1 VASTSS
7 GAGWPWSFLR
17 IAHRGTPG
25 RAPENSLRGFMLAMT
40 LGADMVETDVRVTAD
55 GALVL
60 AHDDVVK
67 VPGRQPVQIAC
78 TTLAALRRVALDGEP
93 LATLSEALALRHH
106 GAPLAFNLDI
116 KTGDTA
122 RALVRALRAAG
133 RRDGILLTGHAPGT
147 FTAVRAAEPWV
158 CAALTCSA
166 GRRTAPA
173 RALARTL
180 PIPGGLLLGRHL
192 ADTARRARVR
202 AVTLEHLLATPETV
216 RVCQGAGLRVL
227 VWTVDDPAHMRALRA
242 AGVGGITTNRV
253 DLLVALDTHEA
264 S

>member
-1 VASTSS
+1 MSS

-17 IAHRGTPG
+17 IAHRGIPG

-40 LGADMVETDVRVTAD
+40 LGADMVETDVRATAD

-60 AHDDVVK
+60 AHNDVVE
-67 VPGRQPVQIAC
+67 VPGQRAIQISR
-78 TTLAALRRVALDGEP
+78 TTLATLRRVALAGEP
-93 LATLSEALALRHH
+93 PATLSEALDLRHH

-116 KTGDTA
+116 KTCDIAG
-122 RALVRALRAAG
+122 ALVRVLRAAA
-133 RRDGILLTGHAPGT
+133 RREGILLTGQALGT
-147 FTAVRAAEPWV
+147 FAAVRAAESWV

-173 RALARTL
+173 RVLARAL

-192 ADTARRARVR
+192 VNTARRAGVG
-202 AVTLEHLLATPETV
+202 ALTLQYPLATSETV
-216 RVCQGAGLRVL
+216 RVCHHAGLGVL
-227 VWTVDDPAHMRALRA
+227 VWTVDDPARMRALRA

-253 DLLVALDTHEA
+253 DLLAALDTHQA
-264 S
+264 

>member
-1 VASTSS
+1 MATMNS

-67 VPGRQPVQIAC
+67 VPGRRPVQIAC
-78 TTLAALRRVALDGEP
+78 TTLAMLRRFALDGEP
-93 LATLSEALALRHH
+93 PATLSEALDLRHH
-106 GAPLAFNLDI
+106 GMPLAFNLDI
-116 KTGDTA
+116 KTCDTA

-133 RRDGILLTGHAPGT
+133 RREGILLTGHAPGT

-166 GRRTAPA
+166 GRRSTPA
-173 RALARTL
+173 RALSRAL

-192 ADTARRARVR
+192 ANAARRARVG
-202 AVTLEHLLATPETV
+202 ALTLEHPFATPQTV
-216 RVCQGAGLRVL
+216 RVCHHAGLRVL

-253 DLLVALDTHEA
+253 DLLATLDTPQA
-264 S
+264 L

>member
-1 VASTSS
+1 MRGGVVVVTTSS

-40 LGADMVETDVRVTAD
+40 LGADMVETDLRVTAD

-78 TTLAALRRVALDGEP
+78 TTLAALRRFALDGEP
-93 LATLSEALALRHH
+93 PATLSEALDLRHH
-106 GAPLAFNLDI
+106 GAALTFNLDI
-116 KTGDTA
+116 KTCHT
-122 RALVRALRAAG
+122 
-133 RRDGILLTGHAPGT
+133 
-147 FTAVRAAEPWV
+147 
-158 CAALTCSA
+158 
-166 GRRTAPA
+166 A
-173 RALARTL
+173 RALARAL
-180 PIPGGLLLGRHL
+180 PMPGGLLLGRHL

-202 AVTLEHLLATPETV
+202 ALTLEHPFATPETV
-216 RVCQGAGLRVL
+216 HVCHHAGLCVL

-242 AGVGGITTNRV
+242 AGVDGITTNRV
-253 DLLVALDTHEA
+253 DL
-264 S
+264 

>member
-1 VASTSS
+1 MASTSS
-7 GAGWPWSFLR
+7 GVSWPWSFLR
-17 IAHRGTPG
+17 IAHRGIPE

-40 LGADMVETDVRVTAD
+40 LGADMVETDVRATAD

-60 AHDDVVK
+60 AHDEVVE
-67 VPGRQPVQIAC
+67 VPGRRAIQISHTA
-78 TTLAALRRVALDGEP
+78 LATLRRVALSGEP
-93 LATLSEALALRHH
+93 PATLGEALDLRHH

-122 RALVRALRAAG
+122 RALVRVLRAAG
-133 RRDGILLTGHAPGT
+133 RREGILLTGHAPST

-173 RALARTL
+173 RTLARAL
-180 PIPGGLLLGRHL
+180 PMPGGLLLGRHL

-202 AVTLEHLLATPETV
+202 ALTLEHPFATSATV
-216 RVCQGAGLRVL
+216 RVCHHAGLRVL
-227 VWTVDDPAHMRALRA
+227 VWTVDDPARMRALRA
-242 AGVGGITTNRV
+242 AGVDGITTNRV
-253 DLLVALDTHEA
+253 DLLAALDTHQA
-264 S
+264 

>member
-7 GAGWPWSFLR
+7 GAAWPWSFLR

-40 LGADMVETDVRVTAD
+40 LGADMVETDLRVTAD

-67 VPGRQPVQIAC
+67 VPGRQPVQIAR
-78 TTLAALRRVALDGEP
+78 TTLATLRRFALDGEP
-93 LATLSEALALRHH
+93 PATLSEALDLRHH

-116 KTGDTA
+116 KTGVTA

-133 RRDGILLTGHAPGT
+133 RREGILLTGHAPGT
-147 FTAVRAAEPWV
+147 FTAVRAAERWV

-173 RALARTL
+173 RALARAL
-180 PIPGGLLLGRHL
+180 PMPGGLVLGRHL

-202 AVTLEHLLATPETV
+202 ALTLEHPLATPETV
-216 RVCQGAGLRVL
+216 RVCHHAGLHVL
-227 VWTVDDPAHMRALRA
+227 VWTVDDPGHMRALRA

-253 DLLVALDTHEA
+253 DLLAALDTHQGL
-264 S
+264 